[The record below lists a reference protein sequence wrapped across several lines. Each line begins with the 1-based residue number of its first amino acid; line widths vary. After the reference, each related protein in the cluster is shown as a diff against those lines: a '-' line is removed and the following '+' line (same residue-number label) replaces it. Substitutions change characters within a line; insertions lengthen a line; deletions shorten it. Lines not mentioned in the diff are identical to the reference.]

1 MAIGI
6 SVEFCVHIAHSFMT
20 NDGHNRQERAHRALV
35 EMGSSVFK
43 GITLT
48 KFVGVVVLGFA
59 VSQIF
64 HIYYFRMFLSIVIL
78 GALHGLMF
86 LPILLSIIGMFSLSR
101 YLKRSVQK
109 LSKKSNSVSAIF
121 QVLTNQKRVVLVTED
136 AFQE

>member
-1 MAIGI
+1 MLSIQKEVNVLKYIVSDIYLNAVSTVNLVMAIGI

-20 NDGHNRQERAHRALV
+20 NGGHNRQERAHLALV
-35 EMGSSVFK
+35 DMGSSVFK

-86 LPILLSIIGMFSLSR
+86 LPILLSIIGMLSLLR
-101 YLKRSVQK
+101 HFK
-109 LSKKSNSVSAIF
+109 
-121 QVLTNQKRVVLVTED
+121 D
-136 AFQE
+136 

>member
-6 SVEFCVHIAHSFMT
+6 SVEFCVHIAHAFMT
-20 NDGHNRQERAHRALV
+20 NGGGRNRTERAHLALV

-59 VSQIF
+59 KSQIF
-64 HIYYFRMFLSIVIL
+64 RIYYFRMFLSIVIL

-86 LPILLSIIGMFSLSR
+86 LPVLLSIIGKERESGEKRECSR
-101 YLKRSVQK
+101 K
-109 LSKKSNSVSAIF
+109 
-121 QVLTNQKRVVLVTED
+121 
-136 AFQE
+136 